1 MAWTNIFPRIALT
14 TYFQRYQHLISFKR
28 AWKIFFKWWHQQITL
43 QTNTNKYKTNIQ
55 QIPHHNSDSFQ
66 NTSNIS
72 KYLQSNVCKY
82 ISNVSKL
89 TSRQIYLFFQDIWI
103 ISIISKST
111 SCKTYIK
118 RLQIDCLRI
127 AREWSWVSWEAK
139 KWLKA
144 PKEAALH
151 STSPSWLIIG
161 DHKYTI
167 KKDTFKRKAGSF

>member
-1 MAWTNIFPRIALT
+1 MAWTNIFPE
-14 TYFQRYQHLISFKR
+14 
-28 AWKIFFKWWHQQITL
+28 
-43 QTNTNKYKTNIQ
+43 NTNRYKANTKKYHITILAHFKIP
-55 QIPHHNSDSFQ
+55 QISQ
-66 NTSNIS
+66 NIS
-72 KYLQSNVCKY
+72 NQMFANISQMSPIWPFAKY
-82 ISNVSKL
+82 IF
-89 TSRQIYLFFQDIWI
+89 FFQDIWS

-127 AREWSWVSWEAK
+127 AREWSWVSREAK

-144 PKEAALH
+144 PKEAVLH